1 MRIFINIVLIFI
13 LGLTPLLA
21 QQDFRQKENRKLIQ
35 QFEKERFNNQLQL
48 LTKSPTQNQED
59 FDIHFYTLNLGLWP
73 VTELLKGAV
82 VIEGE
87 SLINGLDHIEIDLFS
102 NMVIDSIK
110 QGVNLLSYTHTND
123 LININLSGAI
133 NQGEIFSVEVFYSGN
148 PQSGGLG
155 TWGWDSTSTGAP
167 IIWTLSQPFGSPA
180 WWPCK
185 DDPKDK
191 ADSVFL
197 NITVPEDLIVASNGL
212 LVDTTSA
219 GGSRLT
225 FSWETRY
232 PISTY
237 LVSLAISN
245 YEQFSDWYVYSPTD
259 SMELKYYVY
268 PEDLADA
275 QEDFNVTDDM
285 MEFFVTV
292 FDEYPFLNEKYGM
305 SEFPWGGAMEHQ
317 TNTSYG
323 EPLIRGDHFYD
334 YINAHELAHQW
345 FGDCITM
352 RRWSHIW
359 LNEGF
364 ASYSEALWEESI
376 GGSTAYHAYME
387 SQDPGFFEG
396 SLFVVDST
404 NSNAL
409 FSNTV
414 YDKGSWALHM
424 LRGVLGDSLFFEC
437 LHTYATDPGFAY
449 ATAVTEDLRNL
460 CESVTGQ
467 DLHWFFEEWVYRP
480 GRPNYVFNWETVGT
494 SPPYQT
500 TLNLIQ
506 AYNEP
511 YKMPVQIRLFG
522 NGLDT
527 TFTVWDSLDTQQFIF
542 STGIEPLGLQV
553 DPDNWILKNLIE
565 GDVYSVEGQVID
577 IGDTS
582 GVPMR
587 KFIGLVPMILLP
599 EVH

>member
-1 MRIFINIVLIFI
+1 MRIYTNIILIFI
-13 LGLTPLLA
+13 LGLTSLLA

-73 VTELLKGAV
+73 VTELLNGAV

-123 LININLSGAI
+123 LININLSSAI

-155 TWGWDSTSTGAP
+155 TWGWDYHQGEP

-185 DDPKDK
+185 DDPEDK
-191 ADSVFL
+191 ADSVYL
-197 NITVPEDLIVASNGL
+197 NITVPEELIVASNGL

-225 FSWETRY
+225 YSWETRY

-292 FDEYPFLNEKYGM
+292 FGEYPFLNEKYAM

-376 GGSTAYHAYME
+376 GGSNAYHAY
-387 SQDPGFFEG
+387 
-396 SLFVVDST
+396 
-404 NSNAL
+404 
-409 FSNTV
+409 
-414 YDKGSWALHM
+414 
-424 LRGVLGDSLFFEC
+424 
-437 LHTYATDPGFAY
+437 
-449 ATAVTEDLRNL
+449 
-460 CESVTGQ
+460 
-467 DLHWFFEEWVYRP
+467 
-480 GRPNYVFNWETVGT
+480 
-494 SPPYQT
+494 
-500 TLNLIQ
+500 
-506 AYNEP
+506 
-511 YKMPVQIRLFG
+511 
-522 NGLDT
+522 
-527 TFTVWDSLDTQQFIF
+527 
-542 STGIEPLGLQV
+542 
-553 DPDNWILKNLIE
+553 
-565 GDVYSVEGQVID
+565 
-577 IGDTS
+577 
-582 GVPMR
+582 
-587 KFIGLVPMILLP
+587 
-599 EVH
+599 